1 MAYERK
7 PPRGG
12 TGGGKKPFGK
22 KPGGFKKDFGDKP
35 KRSFGDR
42 DDRPKRDFGDRPK
55 RASRDGDDRP
65 KRSFG
70 DKPKRSFGDRDDRP
84 KRDFGD
90 KPKRSF
96 RDDGDRPKRDFGDR
110 PPRRDGDDRPKRDF
124 GDKPRRS
131 FGDRDDRPKRD
142 FSDRPKRDFGDRPP
156 RRDGDDRPRRSFDG
170 DRPKRDFG
178 DKPRRSFGDRDD
190 RPKRDF
196 GDRPKRDFGD
206 KPRRS
211 FSDRDDRPKRDFG
224 DRPKRDFGDRPPRRE
239 YSDRKPRF
247 ERREEGG
254 ADREGHELVLFGVH
268 AVQAALRNEKRKV
281 KVIWATE
288 NGLERVQEAFD
299 ATRHPEVQMVE
310 KRDIERKLPEGAVHQ
325 GIAIAVENLDEVF
338 LTDVL
343 AAAQLES
350 EQRHVVVILDE
361 VSDPHNVGAV
371 LRSMS
376 VFGAKALVVHKHNA
390 PSVTGTMAKIAT
402 GAMEFV
408 PMIPVVNI
416 AGAMNELKKAGFF
429 VLGLDE
435 NADYPLS
442 GAPSDGH
449 IALVMGAEGEGLRA
463 LTRTTCDAIASIPTF
478 GDLKSLNVSNAA
490 AIALYT
496 VTSKA

>member
-22 KPGGFKKDFGDKP
+22 KPGGFKKDSFGSSRDGARGDKP

-70 DKPKRSFGDRDDRP
+70 DKPKRSFGDRDE
-84 KRDFGD
+84 
-90 KPKRSF
+90 
-96 RDDGDRPKRDFGDR
+96 
-110 PPRRDGDDRPKRDF
+110 RPKRDF

-131 FGDRDDRPKRD
+131 FGDRD
-142 FSDRPKRDFGDRPP
+142 DRPKRDFGDRPP

-178 DKPRRSFGDRDD
+178 DKPRRSFDDRDE

-206 KPRRS
+206 RPPRRDRDGDDRPRRS
-211 FSDRDDRPKRDFG
+211 FDGDRPKRDFG
-224 DRPKRDFGDRPPRRE
+224 DKPRRSFGDRDDRPKRDFGDRPPRRE

-343 AAAQLES
+343 AAAQLEN